1 MISSLA
7 EIEALAKATEPV
19 KTAIIAPEDHEFM
32 LAVKDACQRGF
43 IEPVLIGR
51 RTIIEKA
58 ADKANYDLDTTRI
71 VEVTDRQRIANTAMD
86 MLSSGKVEMVSKGQI
101 PTSYVYRAIIAC
113 MKARQ
118 EEAVISVQ
126 TFWDIK
132 GCDHLVLL
140 TDTGANISPG
150 ENEKRAILNNALKVM
165 PLLGYAC
172 PKVMELV
179 SDSAILKD
187 KHKHFKHEKTPIIK
201 DKANSGTYQRLEVQV
216 LKKVLLGDHDNFVNL
231 NNLPHIMLM
240 PDLNTGNMI
249 AKLDF
254 FIKDIVR
261 ISCCYTSMG
270 PVIVPSRSDL
280 AEAIMREIIFGVAL
294 VAQHRRLTND

>member
-1 MISSLA
+1 MISSLS
-7 EIEALAKATEPV
+7 EIEELAKAADPV
-19 KTAIIAPEDHEFM
+19 TTAIIAPEDHEFM
-32 LAVKDACQRGF
+32 LAVKDARQRSF

-51 RTIIEKA
+51 RTVIEKA

-71 VEVTDRQRIANTAMD
+71 IEVTDRQKIANTAME
-86 MLSSGKVEMVSKGQI
+86 MLSSGEVEMVSKGQI
-101 PTSYVYRAIIAC
+101 STSYVYRAIIAR

-140 TDTGANISPG
+140 TDTGTNISPD
-150 ENEKRAILNNALKVM
+150 ENEKRAILNNALQVM
-165 PLLGYAC
+165 PLLGYTC

-179 SDSAILKD
+179 SDSANLKD
-187 KHKHFKHEKTPIIK
+187 KYKHFKLAKTPVIK
-201 DKANSGTYQRLEVQV
+201 DSKGTYQRLEAQV
-216 LKKVLLGDHDNFVNL
+216 LKKVLLGEDSNSVNL
-231 NNLPHIMLM
+231 NSLPHIMLM

-261 ISCCYTSMG
+261 VSCCYTSMG

-294 VAQHRRLTND
+294 VAQRRRLNND